1 MKTKHLILFDF
12 IFVPFPPSSACLQ
25 LRPSPHRRVATPSWL
40 LLAMELITRSL
51 VKTATGPAPKHTRCG
66 VRQCAY
72 VFSPIFA
79 FFLLFTHILLV
90 YRLCDFHEQ
99 KMLTGACCNASTSK
113 FPRCVHRIN
122 LIPKNT
128 ACVYFCVCMCISGL
142 HLQACRPACVCD
154 GGYVYVCSSVCARA
168 CLCAAL
174 VCARPCAVGCVVKR
188 VCAFLC
194 SQVCL
199 HPVSL
204 LWFET
209 SLKIAQHGCNTLQ
222 LTATHC
228 NLLQQTATHCN
239 VVHHTAPHCTTLQH
253 SATQWNSLQHTHRSQ
268 RPTQQ

>member
-1 MKTKHLILFDF
+1 LHFLFF
-12 IFVPFPPSSACLQ
+12 LPSLACLQ
-25 LRPSPHRRVATPSWL
+25 LRPSPHRRAATPSWL
-40 LLAMELITRSL
+40 LLAMELVTRSL

-66 VRQCAY
+66 VHQCAY
-72 VFSPIFA
+72 MFSPFFA
-79 FFLLFTHILLV
+79 FFLLIYHILLQV
-90 YRLCDFHEQ
+90 VR
-99 KMLTGACCNASTSK
+99 
-113 FPRCVHRIN
+113 FPRAKNAGGCV
-122 LIPKNT
+122 LQCQYLKIPQVCAPHQCHTQNT

-174 VCARPCAVGCVVKR
+174 VCARPCAVSCVVKR

-268 RPTQQ
+268 RPTQQKY